1 MAKKA
6 AKRPNVGVAIVGPA
20 DAESRRYRA
29 EEAMRTLTR
38 AAEHRKDRAL
48 MRDVKALAKK
58 HMAAVAKAGR

>member
-6 AKRPNVGVAIVGPA
+6 ARRPSVGVAVGPS

-58 HMAAVAKAGR
+58 HLAAVAKVGR